1 MIDQIF
7 QPGPDQERAYR
18 DALGQFATG
27 VTVIT
32 AAGPDGPV
40 GFTANSFS
48 SVSLDPALVL
58 WCPAKNA
65 QRFDLF
71 ATAPHFAIHVL
82 REDQADLSQHFAI
95 NGDDFSSVDWQAD
108 ANGVPLFDACAA
120 RFSCRLEATHDA
132 GDHVI
137 VVGRVGEVYLT
148 PSKPL
153 IFAKGGYGRFIPQ
166 D

>member
-1 MIDQIF
+1 MTDQTF
-7 QPGPDQERAYR
+7 RPGPTHERAYR

-32 AAGPDGPV
+32 APGPDGPV

-65 QRFDLF
+65 HRFDIF

-82 REDQADLSQHFAI
+82 REDQADLSQHFAM
-95 NGDDFSSVDWQAD
+95 NGDDFGPVDWRAD
-108 ANGVPLFDACAA
+108 ENGVPLFDACAA
-120 RFSCRLEATHDA
+120 RFTCRLADSHDA

-137 VVGRVGEVYLT
+137 VVGQVGDVYL
-148 PSKPL
+148 SQAAPL
-153 IFAKGGYGRFIPQ
+153 IFAQGGYGRFIPQ
-166 D
+166 T